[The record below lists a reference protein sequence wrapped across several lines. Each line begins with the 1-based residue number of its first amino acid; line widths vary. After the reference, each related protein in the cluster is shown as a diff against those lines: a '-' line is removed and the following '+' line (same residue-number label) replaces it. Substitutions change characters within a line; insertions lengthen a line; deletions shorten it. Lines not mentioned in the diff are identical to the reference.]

1 MRRSPR
7 QLRDWQEEAP
17 TPAAQPR
24 RSSEKMLANQGQASE
39 VDCAA
44 GLVRSLLRNTAA
56 ASSSTT
62 YVDVRK
68 YEGDLVITINPGAI
82 TGSCT
87 PDIQDATDTTG
98 TATASVA
105 ANEGAYTAL
114 VANTVRKYTM
124 QAGATRGF
132 IRESS
137 TRS

>member
-1 MRRSPR
+1 
-7 QLRDWQEEAP
+7 
-17 TPAAQPR
+17 
-24 RSSEKMLANQGQASE
+24 MLANQGQASE
-39 VDCAA
+39 VISLVSSNSAA
-44 GLVRSLLRNTAA
+44 NTAA

-98 TATASVA
+98 TATASIA

-114 VANTVRKYTM
+114 VANTVRKYTV

-132 IRESS
+132 IRIINTVVTGPALISV
-137 TRS
+137 TLQAHPKYV